1 MQLLPFFHSLFSSI
15 FFPMKGLQS
24 YISLMLDNYLTS
36 SRWFTKNLGK
46 FIYKEF
52 MSTHIPTVNA
62 LFTPSHRLLR
72 KVKHT

>member
-1 MQLLPFFHSLFSSI
+1 
-15 FFPMKGLQS
+15 MKGIQS

-62 LFTPSHRLLR
+62 LFTPIDLKKSQ
-72 KVKHT
+72 TYINFI